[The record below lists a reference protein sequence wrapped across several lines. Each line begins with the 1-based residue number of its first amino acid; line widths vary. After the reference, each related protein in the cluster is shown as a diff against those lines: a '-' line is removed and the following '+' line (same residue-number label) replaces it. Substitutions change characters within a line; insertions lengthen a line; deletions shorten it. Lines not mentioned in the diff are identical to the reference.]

1 MTSLELTQKF
11 SQGLRII
18 WTLDLAQV
26 ALMEQMPSILQ
37 KGGSFLFFKESAST
51 LGFKHFPQS
60 HYKLSLFFLFSFFI
74 YLFFIIYTYI
84 CVCVCIYIYIYINV
98 YIYISTQLHL
108 HVYILFS
115 HITCSII
122 SD

>member
-60 HYKLSLFFLFSFFI
+60 HYKLSLYFFFFPFLFIYFLSFTHI
-74 YLFFIIYTYI
+74 Y
-84 CVCVCIYIYIYINV
+84 VCVCIHIYIYINV
-98 YIYISTQLHL
+98 YIYFYFTAW
-108 HVYILFS
+108 
-115 HITCSII
+115 
-122 SD
+122 